1 MFLFVLDHAHPTLV
15 TGHPFKGMN
24 GLSIGQL
31 THPDMKRFQI
41 NTPFLFSPPNPAK
54 VIGATT
60 AVASVPTFGAF
71 FSSYFGG
78 STYRLSD
85 SKCGKMLENMK
96 RCYENSQSRSED
108 PSDSCAYYVDG
119 FRRLACSQ

>member
-1 MFLFVLDHAHPTLV
+1 MV

-31 THPDMKRFQI
+31 AHPDLKRFQM
-41 NTPFLFSPPNPAK
+41 NTPFLFAPPNPAK
-54 VIGATT
+54 IIGAS
-60 AVASVPTFGAF
+60 AGAASIPTFGSF

-85 SKCGKMLENMK
+85 SRCGKMLENMK
-96 RCYENSQSRSED
+96 RCYESSQGRSED
-108 PSDSCAYYVDG
+108 PSASCAYYIDG
-119 FRRLACSQ
+119 FRRMACAE